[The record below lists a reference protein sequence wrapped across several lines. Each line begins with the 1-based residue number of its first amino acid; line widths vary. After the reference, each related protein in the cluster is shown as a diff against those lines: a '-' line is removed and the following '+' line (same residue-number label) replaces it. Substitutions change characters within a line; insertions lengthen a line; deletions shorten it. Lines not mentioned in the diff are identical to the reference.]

1 MAQLIGKY
9 FLASFVFFCLQCL
22 LCDAD
27 AQQRVKSVA
36 MQEQYVCLPC
46 GADCDNTVSTT
57 PGNCEH
63 CHMQLVKKS
72 SIIFK
77 NISPAKL
84 CDEVTK
90 MPSIVLLDVR
100 TPEEFNGK
108 ADVKYGRLKNAINIP
123 IQQLQSRLAELKQ
136 YKNREIIVYCS
147 HSHRSPRASYL
158 LTQNGFKH
166 VTNMQGGMSVWNEQ
180 VTDKACSASIYVA
193 Q

>member
-1 MAQLIGKY
+1 
-9 FLASFVFFCLQCL
+9 
-22 LCDAD
+22 
-27 AQQRVKSVA
+27 
-36 MQEQYVCLPC
+36 
-46 GADCDNTVSTT
+46 
-57 PGNCEH
+57 
-63 CHMQLVKKS
+63 
-72 SIIFK
+72 
-77 NISPAKL
+77 
-84 CDEVTK
+84 VTK
-90 MPSIVLLDVR
+90 TPSIVLLDVR

-166 VTNMQGGMSVWNEQ
+166 VTNMQGGMNVWNEQ